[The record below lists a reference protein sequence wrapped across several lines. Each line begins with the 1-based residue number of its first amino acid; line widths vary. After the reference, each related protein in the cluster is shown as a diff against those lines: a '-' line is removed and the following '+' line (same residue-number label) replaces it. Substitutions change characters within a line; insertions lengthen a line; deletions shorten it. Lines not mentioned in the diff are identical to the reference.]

1 MAHAAARPYC
11 LPILSGPDPITLGV
25 AGFAVGVVVGLTG
38 MGGGAV
44 MTPVLVLLLRV
55 QPLTAIGSDL
65 VASLFMKPVGVFV
78 HWRRGT
84 VEKEVV
90 KLLVL
95 GSVPAAFS
103 GVFLVRLLG
112 TGSTLQARVQLL
124 LGAALLLAV
133 AGILARSWRRPTV
146 EADAEPILRRPL
158 TIAIG
163 ALAGLVVGVT
173 SVGSG
178 SLVIVLL
185 MAVYPG
191 LSGRRLV
198 ATDLTQAVPM
208 VGAAALGH
216 LVYGEVNLGVAAAIL
231 VGAIPGTYLGSRIS
245 AVGPDLLIRPSLAV
259 VLYASALKLLG
270 VALVQPATLA
280 LGVLVAAAVAY
291 LTAVRPGAR
300 RLTLIRLAA
309 ALGPARSQP

>member
-1 MAHAAARPYC
+1 MR
-11 LPILSGPDPITLGV
+11 IVSTPDPLTLGI

-38 MGGGAV
+38 MGGGAL
-44 MTPVLVLLLRV
+44 MTPVLVLLVHV

-65 VASLFMKPVGVFV
+65 VASLFMKPVGIFV
-78 HWRRGT
+78 HWRRKT
-84 VEKEVV
+84 IEKDVV

-112 TGSTLQARVQLL
+112 AGAVLQARVQIL

-133 AGILARSWRRPTV
+133 AGILARAWRPPRAAPGSQAKRRRAVTV
-146 EADAEPILRRPL
+146 G
-158 TIAIG
+158 IG

-185 MAVYPG
+185 MAAYPA
-191 LSGRRLV
+191 LSGSRLV
-198 ATDLTQAVPM
+198 ATDLAQAVPM

-216 LVYGEVNLGVAAAIL
+216 LVYGEVNLALSAAIL
-231 VGAIPGTYLGSRIS
+231 VGAIPGTYIGSRIS
-245 AVGPDLLIRPSLAV
+245 AVGPDLLIRPVLAV
-259 VLYASALKLLG
+259 VLYASAVKLLG
-270 VALVQPATLA
+270 IDLVQPVPLA
-280 LGVLVAAAVAY
+280 VAVLVAAAVAY
-291 LTAVRPGAR
+291 LTRVQPGER
-300 RLTLIRLAA
+300 RVKLIRLAS
-309 ALGPARSQP
+309 ALTPRSQP